1 MLAQLER
8 LPGCSGAWVDR
19 SGRRVILKARYGD
32 AVPRLV
38 ASARA
43 LLAEFGYD
51 ATPVEEG
58 KAQEALASFWKGEG
72 WFRSDQTLRL
82 SREEGR
88 ILRER
93 WIEEVRRRADLSDEQ
108 AERLSRL
115 IQERWDAA
123 FQKVHPTGGPS
134 ARSERQKRF
143 GQMLEEIVKG
153 SAAFLTPAQSSA
165 VREVIEE
172 VRSKGPSAEGR
183 SSGLP

>member
-1 MLAQLER
+1 M
-8 LPGCSGAWVDR
+8 
-19 SGRRVILKARYGD
+19 VILKVRDGD

-43 LLAEFGYD
+43 LLAEFGYN
-51 ATPVEEG
+51 ATPAEEG

-72 WFRSDQTLRL
+72 WFRSGQTLQL

-93 WIEEVRRRADLSDEQ
+93 WIEEARKRADLSGEQ

-123 FQKVHPTGGPS
+123 FQKAHQTGGPS
-134 ARSERQKRF
+134 AQSERQKRF
-143 GQMLEEIVKG
+143 RQMLEEIVKG
-153 SAAFLTPAQSSA
+153 SAAFLTPAQSST
-165 VREVIEE
+165 VREVFLE

-183 SSGLP
+183 SSGSP